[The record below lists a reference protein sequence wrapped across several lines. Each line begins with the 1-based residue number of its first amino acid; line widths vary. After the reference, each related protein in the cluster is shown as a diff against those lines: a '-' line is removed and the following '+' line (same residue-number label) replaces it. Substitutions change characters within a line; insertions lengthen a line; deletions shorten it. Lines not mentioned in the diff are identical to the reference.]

1 MPQMVPS
8 AGYTPPCDYSAF
20 AADSFDLSLLPGG
33 ETELPLSPSTP
44 LYTQSPPPADK
55 PKIYTTFYPNSPEE
69 ALQVNTD
76 IELGPDFQKL
86 LAPEKER
93 SLRSPIHL
101 EVPNN
106 NLYPSSPSSY
116 CSSDYTKSLIS
127 PQYPASPCESFTLYP
142 SSPLNKSEEN
152 NPYYQQ
158 NDKYYSSDLYISTEL
173 QKFNQYI
180 KKEELNYSKT
190 PEVPVYPPFQVKEE
204 GFLSPCSQNS
214 PNSCTNYSNHSSP
227 VDPKLYLKDNTIPI
241 LEEAFFEAN
250 FVEKQIKQES
260 TVDFGEL
267 FQNLGGVK
275 ELLGNDFTKSE
286 EPKEEKSK
294 HQDHKLL
301 RQVLRDTSFQK
312 KYNLKPF
319 DFGVGTGFVGNAVK
333 MEEPDMQEMEDMTNE
348 ELTRETIEPVL
359 SLAIEHMRKDV
370 DKTCSVLGIS
380 PGKAFFYILNK
391 SYSTITII

>member
-1 MPQMVPS
+1 MVPS
-8 AGYTPPCDYSAF
+8 AGFTPPCDYSAF

-33 ETELPLSPSTP
+33 ETELPLSPSTL

-55 PKIYTTFYPNSPEE
+55 PKIYTTFYPNSPEDT
-69 ALQVNTD
+69 LQTPNDT
-76 IELGPDFQKL
+76 ELGPDFQKL

-116 CSSDYTKSLIS
+116 CSSSLIS

-142 SSPLNKSEEN
+142 NSPLNKSEEN
-152 NPYYQQ
+152 LPFYAPSEGF
-158 NDKYYSSDLYISTEL
+158 YSSEFLSSDYITTEL

-180 KKEELNYSKT
+180 KKEEQNYKAQDT
-190 PEVPVYPPFQVKEE
+190 TVYSPFQIKEE
-204 GFLSPCSQNS
+204 GFLSPCSEGS
-214 PNSCTNYSNHSSP
+214 PASCLSYSNHSSP
-227 VDPKLYLKDNTIPI
+227 VDPKSYLKDNSIPI
-241 LEEAFFEAN
+241 LEEAFIEAS

-267 FQNLGGVK
+267 LQNFGEVKQILGD
-275 ELLGNDFTKSE
+275 DFKKPE
-286 EPKEEKSK
+286 KPKEENQKT
-294 HQDHKLL
+294 QDHKLL

-312 KYNLKPF
+312 KFNLKPI
-319 DFGVGTGFVGNAVK
+319 DFGLGTGFVGNSIK
-333 MEEPDMQEMEDMTNE
+333 MEEPDVQEMEEITNE

-359 SLAIEHMRKDV
+359 SLAIEQMRRDV
-370 DKTCSVLGIS
+370 DNTCSTLGIS
-380 PGKAFFYILNK
+380 QGN
-391 SYSTITII
+391 TQHV